1 MIRCSL
7 SLAVLIILAS
17 ANSAVAAKDR
27 PCAIAL
33 RVSSVLGANTKRGT
47 DARLT
52 PISHQLESAFSY
64 TTYHLL
70 SSQQGHTSCAG
81 QPVLFALPGGQIL
94 HIAPRGIEGGMISM
108 QLSIFHGK
116 TLMVATD
123 VKLNNRGVLMVGG
136 PRYQNGVVI
145 TAIRAESPELAAQ
158 PAAAALARPPLIA
171 APAPAP
177 ALTH

>member
-1 MIRCSL
+1 MIRCPL
-7 SLAVLIILAS
+7 SLAILMILAS
-17 ANSAVAAKDR
+17 ASWAAAKGR

-33 RVSSVLGANTKRGT
+33 RVSSVLAANTNRGT

-52 PISHQLESAFSY
+52 PISHQLESVFSY
-64 TTYHLL
+64 TTYRLL

-81 QPVLFALPGGQIL
+81 KPVLFTLPGGRLL
-94 HIAPRGIEGGMISM
+94 HIEPRGIEGGMISM
-108 QLSIFHGK
+108 RLSIFHGK

-123 VKLNNRGVLMVGG
+123 VKLNNQGVLMVGG
-136 PRYQNGVVI
+136 PRYRKGAVI

-158 PAAAALARPPLIA
+158 PAPAALAQPPRAA
-171 APAPAP
+171 APAAAP